1 MKKKLFT
8 SVVAVVLAAV
18 LAVPAFAG
26 VGPGYTGGQ
35 TVKKE
40 ETSQSAE
47 NTAAETA
54 AGSTVSTGK
63 QTAPAALTAAGNG
76 PVSAD
81 PVLGQ
86 IPDVHVQFK
95 TGDGNLTDGFVSGGG
110 WFNSPLDGF
119 CGLKIRLEYSIGDV
133 SYRAYTEEH
142 GWTRWAM
149 NSMDTDWFND
159 AAKITAVQIRM
170 KGHTSNLFDVYY
182 QAKLNDGTTTGWAK
196 NGQSCGTIGTGKYI
210 QQMQF
215 KLWKKGVPLNEN
227 MNKRLIAAGEEG
239 IVFSSDGRASYSKA
253 DGSLYTGWAYD
264 TGGDKYYFIDNQ
276 PVTGWQEI
284 DGFRYYFDDCCHLV
298 TDLESVLGDPGG
310 YMAKVNKDMKTMTIY
325 ARDDAGKYTIPYK
338 VFLCTIGS
346 ATPIGEFKLFERYNW
361 KFMHDDIYVQY
372 LQRYKTPGFCIH
384 SIIYY
389 PTEGS
394 YMLRA
399 NSYNEL
405 GKNKSDGCIRLKSGD
420 CAWFYSHLS
429 TGSVVQI
436 YSDEWSTG
444 PFDRPCIEQAIPLAQ
459 NWDPS
464 DPVVI
469 NDLANHTGP
478 FTEGEVTVAYPDT
491 FVNTLLAH
499 GDYDLALT
507 AGRASGME
515 LPENI
520 EELAAQ
526 RAAEREEAEK
536 KD

>member
-1 MKKKLFT
+1 MKKNLYTALLASVLVLAMTFT
-8 SVVAVVLAAV
+8 SLAFPAVGEENDRS
-18 LAVPAFAG
+18 PKN
-26 VGPGYTGGQ
+26 YTGTTATTAGDG
-35 TVKKE
+35 TV
-40 ETSQSAE
+40 A
-47 NTAAETA
+47 
-54 AGSTVSTGK
+54 
-63 QTAPAALTAAGNG
+63 
-76 PVSAD
+76 AD
-81 PVLGQ
+81 PVLGLV
-86 IPDVHVQFK
+86 PDLHMQYK
-95 TGDGNLTDGFVSGGG
+95 TGDGNLTDGFITGQN
-110 WFNSPLDGF
+110 WFNSPMDGF
-119 CGLKIRLEYSIGDV
+119 CGLKARLEYSIGDV
-133 SYRAYTEEH
+133 SYRAYTTEH

-170 KGHTSNLFDVYY
+170 KGHTANLYDIYY
-182 QAKLNDGTTTGWAK
+182 RMTLNDGTVTGWAK

-210 QQMQF
+210 QKMQMMF
-215 KLWKKGVPLNEN
+215 WKRGITFPQSTDNH
-227 MNKRLIAAGEEG
+227 LIAAAYEG
-239 IVFSSDGRASYSKA
+239 IVFNHDGSVTYSKA

-264 TGGDKYYFIDNQ
+264 TGGDKYYFVDNK

-284 DGFRYYFDDCCHLV
+284 DGYRYYFDECCHVV
-298 TDLESVLGDPGG
+298 TDLEPVLGDPGG

-325 ARDDAGKYTIPYK
+325 AKDDAGKYTIPYK

-372 LQRYKTPGFCIH
+372 LQRYKNPGFCIH

-389 PTEGS
+389 PVSGS

-420 CAWFYSHLS
+420 CAWFYDHLS
-429 TGSVVQI
+429 TGSEVQI

-459 NWDPS
+459 NWDPT

-491 FVNTLLAH
+491 FVKTLLAH